1 MNEMIKTAVNDACGE
16 EFDLFE
22 KAFNESPEN
31 HNLHHKFSSRHKRRM
46 EAVFK
51 NADNPALARKKYE
64 AKPFFSEFGVKQFA
78 ASAAGL
84 VLTGGLIFGSVKA
97 VDLFSDLAETYEN
110 TNKRYDELLKDG
122 NYYLTTD
129 NSIYFKVENGTI
141 TLCGDKAKIY
151 ELYLN
156 NKEIDEANQRDPE
169 FIKSWVSN
177 MIERYMSGMNYAIV
191 EAGEG
196 YKTDENGNV
205 IPYDRPKYGFVN
217 LDKCTDISWDSIIF
231 MFDEASL
238 MFDGENTISIAF
250 LGDFVLAE

>member
-1 MNEMIKTAVNDACGE
+1 MNEMIKTVVNDACGE
-16 EFDLFE
+16 DFDLFE
-22 KAFNESPEN
+22 KAFDEN
-31 HNLHHKFSSRHKRRM
+31 TAHHNFSGRHKRRM

-78 ASAAGL
+78 AAAASL
-84 VLTGGLIFGSVKA
+84 VVVGGLMFGGVKA
-97 VDLFSDLAETYEN
+97 VDMLSDLAEIKAN

-122 NYYLTTD
+122 NYYFTTD
-129 NSIYFKVENGTI
+129 DSIYFTVENGRV